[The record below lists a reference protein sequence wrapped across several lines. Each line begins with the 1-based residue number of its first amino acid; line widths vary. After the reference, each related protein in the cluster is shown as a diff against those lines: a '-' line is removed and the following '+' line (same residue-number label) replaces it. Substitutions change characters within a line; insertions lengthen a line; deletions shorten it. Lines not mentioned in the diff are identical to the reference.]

1 MLTPAQAGVQLS
13 QQVMDSGLGNCSCI
27 TPAPPILGFLCWN
40 GNFLDA
46 RVIDGRAVIAVLPDI
61 ASLIS
66 KVLLMSY

>member
-1 MLTPAQAGVQLS
+1 
-13 QQVMDSGLGNCSCI
+13 MDSGLGNCSCI